1 MQRFLVALPR
11 RQIAEAMPRN
21 LLVLPGSMPNRSK
34 GFDFTGAI
42 RLVCADM
49 ARRLPELIHVDMPRV
64 AVGVCQ
70 TRNAAMHGVFATLTP
85 LRFQGGRLEQ
95 TIRGRRRRIQPLLDA
110 DGREFLYLL
119 NFYLP
124 RFLNL
129 PLEEKLSTI
138 VHELWHIGPQFDG
151 DLRRHAGRC
160 YAHGSSQKAYD
171 ALMDRLT
178 QQWLAGDPPHH
189 LYEFLEGSFDE
200 LAAEHG
206 GVRGERWPAPR
217 VVPA

>member
-1 MQRFLVALPR
+1 MARA
-11 RQIAEAMPRN
+11 
-21 LLVLPGSMPNRSK
+21 SK

-42 RLVCADM
+42 RAVCADM
-49 ARRLPELIHVDMPRV
+49 TRRAAELSHIDMRRV
-64 AVGVCQ
+64 AIGMCQ

-85 LRFQGGRLEQ
+85 LRFEGGRLER
-95 TIRGRRRRIQPLLDA
+95 TVRGRAHRIQPVVDA
-110 DGREFLYLL
+110 SGQELLYLL

-129 PLEEKLSTI
+129 TLEDKLSTV
-138 VHELWHIGPQFDG
+138 VHELWHIGPAFDG

-160 YAHGSSQKAYD
+160 YAHGHSQRQYD
-171 ALMDRLT
+171 ASMDRLT
-178 QQWLAGDPPHH
+178 QQWLAADPPHH
-189 LYEFLEGSFDE
+189 LYEFLERTFDE

-206 GVRGERWPAPR
+206 GVCGQRWPTPK